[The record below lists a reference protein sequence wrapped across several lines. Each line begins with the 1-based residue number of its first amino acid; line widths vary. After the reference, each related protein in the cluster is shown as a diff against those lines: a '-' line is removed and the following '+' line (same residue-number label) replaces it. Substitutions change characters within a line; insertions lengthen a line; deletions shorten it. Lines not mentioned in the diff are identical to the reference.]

1 MGIISPTVIG
11 DPEADDDADD
21 DDAGDDDDDDDDDD
35 EELPVA
41 SPDALEQALSPMA
54 ATAATASI
62 GRYLFMAFLR
72 CSAWVQR
79 RERGPYT
86 SVIWVGP
93 IPATSRGGWSP
104 QPVAVLSFQTRV
116 AVPPKNSS
124 RS

>member
-21 DDAGDDDDDDDDDD
+21 DDAGDDDDDDDD

-62 GRYLFMAFLR
+62 GLYLFMVF
-72 CSAWVQR
+72 
-79 RERGPYT
+79 P
-86 SVIWVGP
+86 
-93 IPATSRGGWSP
+93 
-104 QPVAVLSFQTRV
+104 
-116 AVPPKNSS
+116 
-124 RS
+124 